1 MRERSRGSCQ
11 RTCDE
16 INSRSVRKHLAHR
29 IALAGSP
36 VFVYAETPEAGFLG
50 QTRVRG
56 AAGVETPRPIQS
68 S

>member
-16 INSRSVRKHLAHR
+16 INSGSVRKHLAHR

-36 VFVYAETPEAGFLG
+36 LFVYAETPEARFLG

-56 AAGVETPRPIQS
+56 TSGVETRQPIRTS
-68 S
+68 